1 MQRSRSFQWANRA
14 SRTCLLAAPL
24 FCLSLVGCSNYCF
37 EFVSNPGG
45 SISTSNNTPTCQ
57 LNSATGTVRLRVTP
71 SPTPDAQPT
80 PASTPANIEH
90 VFVTLRG
97 IEATASAIPNDDS
110 PNWRELAPQLATQPQ
125 QLDLLAHNSESS
137 HQNQNTFADVAVP
150 TDAYR
155 QIRLRL
161 SSNQPATDESVPEE
175 NACGSAGFNCVITAD
190 GGVRPLVLDSL
201 SSQFQISSDHISGGF
216 FQVLPDAAVSLIIE
230 FNPQSSL
237 FFPVGESIR
246 MVPAFTVEP
255 QASSESA
262 AAPNQ

>member
-37 EFVSNPGG
+37 EFVSNPCG
-45 SISTSNNTPTCQ
+45 SISTCNNTPTCQ

-110 PNWRELAPQLATQPQ
+110 HDWRELAPPLAPPPPQ
-125 QLDLLAHNSESS
+125 IAPLPTNS
-137 HQNQNTFADVAVP
+137 A
-150 TDAYR
+150 
-155 QIRLRL
+155 
-161 SSNQPATDESVPEE
+161 
-175 NACGSAGFNCVITAD
+175 SA
-190 GGVRPLVLDSL
+190 
-201 SSQFQISSDHISGGF
+201 
-216 FQVLPDAAVSLIIE
+216 
-230 FNPQSSL
+230 
-237 FFPVGESIR
+237 
-246 MVPAFTVEP
+246 
-255 QASSESA
+255 
-262 AAPNQ
+262 